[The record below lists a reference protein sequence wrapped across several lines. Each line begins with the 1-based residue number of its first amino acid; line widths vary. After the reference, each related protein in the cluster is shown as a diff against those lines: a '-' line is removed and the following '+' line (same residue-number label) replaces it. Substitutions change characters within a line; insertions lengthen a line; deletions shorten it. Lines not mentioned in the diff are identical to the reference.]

1 MSRLDDLRALASAL
15 NDEPSQTAARI
26 ELGCYLA
33 RAGELDEARGIAE
46 ALRTR
51 REPGSDLHSSVLA
64 FLLDGLCA
72 YFACDTN
79 GALDR
84 LRRGFELSRSFGL
97 TPLSMRFAA
106 WLLHVRFNAF
116 RIDGCRD
123 DLAYL
128 AAHWKNA
135 PQDAV
140 IRAQLTLADMEMT
153 AGHLAQATARYAVTR
168 RLAETIGD
176 RLVLG
181 AIMHNRSTQLLSN
194 FRWQE
199 FVERSAWRGD
209 RFRLQELSSAES
221 FESLVGAL
229 GGLYPYALSRARL
242 LLLDG
247 EYERALRAY
256 EPCLDGLA
264 RGDRRL
270 LASARADMALCHH
283 CLQRPDPALTL
294 VAQVLDDGFEAAHSD
309 DHAVALAI
317 SATILTDLG
326 QAQRAV
332 GILETVSTLRAAN
345 HRQMELLQ
353 SMLSS
358 YRDVLTA

>member
-1 MSRLDDLRALASAL
+1 MNRLDDLRALAGAA
-15 NDEPSQTAARI
+15 NDEPAQAAARI

-33 RAGELDEARGIAE
+33 RAGELEEARGIAE
-46 ALRTR
+46 SLRNQR
-51 REPGSDLHSSVLA
+51 APGRDLQSSVLV

-72 YFACDTN
+72 YFACDTH

-97 TPLSMRFAA
+97 TPLAMRFAA
-106 WLLHVRFNAF
+106 WQLHVRVNAF
-116 RIDGCRD
+116 SFGGCHD

-135 PQDAV
+135 PPDAV
-140 IRAQLTLADMEMT
+140 IRTQLTLADMEMT
-153 AGHLAQATARYAVTR
+153 AGHLTAATVRYGVTR
-168 RLAETIGD
+168 RLAESIGD

-181 AIMHNRSTQLLSN
+181 AIMHNRSTQMLSN
-194 FRWQE
+194 FRWKE
-199 FVERSAWRGD
+199 FVERSAWRLD

-221 FESLVGAL
+221 FESLVGVQ
-229 GGLYPYALSRARL
+229 GGLYPYALQRARL

-247 EYERALRAY
+247 EFDRALPAY
-256 EPCLDGLA
+256 ESCLDGLA
-264 RGDRRL
+264 LGDRRL

-283 CLQRPDPALTL
+283 CLRRPDAALAL
-294 VAQVLDDGFEAAHSD
+294 VSQVLADGFEAVHSD

-317 SATILTDLG
+317 TATILVDLG
-326 QAQRAV
+326 QAQRAA
-332 GILETVSTLRAAN
+332 GILATVDALRAAN
-345 HRQMELLQ
+345 ERQMELLQ

-358 YRDVLTA
+358 YRDVLIA